1 MENKED
7 WKELEKWNEQ
17 HEQKLKEQYKGVDIM
32 KLSEENKK
40 SEKKIKKAN
49 KVLGKVGKVIAVFYI
64 IFIVLLII
72 IGTTVYINKLKEIR
86 NKVDIDVVK
95 TLKETHNAN
104 FVIKSKKLDDKG
116 NGTLHLSTKG
126 KIKIKFDVI
135 KKFGNMDYNYDD
147 ESLRYFYERW
157 NSDSK
162 NIFEAEEYTDD
173 NGLKKYVV
181 YTNADSI
188 EKIDNAINVYME
200 LKEFAGNYYEEF
212 WPVEIRDGEY
222 KNKLIPVFGDVT
234 LDYVR
239 NMAKREFVMWHIDN
253 NADMPYITEEEQIK
267 YYKPDR
273 LKLIINGDIVINPYN
288 NANQASY
295 LLYDYVD
302 DSYCIPLRF
311 LEKVDGMNLE
321 INEYNQILSMT
332 YKEKKYIIAQE
343 QDLENCQIK
352 DVLDA
357 ETLTKITGAEVKF
370 DLKNEKVYVNF

>member
-32 KLSEENKK
+32 KLSEENKESK
-40 SEKKIKKAN
+40 KKIKKAN

-126 KIKIKFDVI
+126 KIKIKFDVV

-147 ESLRYFYERW
+147 ESLRYFYEKW

-162 NIFEAEEYTDD
+162 NIFEVEEYTND

-181 YTNADSI
+181 YTKADSI
-188 EKIDNAINVYME
+188 EKIDNAINAYME

-212 WPVEIRDGEY
+212 WPVELRDGEY
-222 KNKLIPVFGDVT
+222 KNKLIPISGDVT
-234 LDYVR
+234 LERVK

-311 LEKVDGMNLE
+311 LEKVDEMNLE

-332 YKEKKYIIAQE
+332 YKGKKYIVAQE

-352 DVLDA
+352 DILDA

>member
-1 MENKED
+1 
-7 WKELEKWNEQ
+7 
-17 HEQKLKEQYKGVDIM
+17 M
-32 KLSEENKK
+32 KLSEENKESK
-40 SEKKIKKAN
+40 KKIKKAN

-188 EKIDNAINVYME
+188 EKIDNAINSYLE
-200 LKEFAGNYYEEF
+200 LKKFAGKYYEED

-222 KNKLIPVFGDVT
+222 KNKLIPVFGDIT

-311 LEKVDGMNLE
+311 LEKVDGMNLG

-332 YKEKKYIIAQE
+332 YKGKKYIVAQE

>member
-17 HEQKLKEQYKGVDIM
+17 YKQKLKEQYKGVDIM
-32 KLSEENKK
+32 KLSEENKESK
-40 SEKKIKKAN
+40 KKIKKAN

-126 KIKIKFDVI
+126 KIKIKFDVV

-147 ESLRYFYERW
+147 ESLRYFYEKW

-162 NIFEAEEYTDD
+162 NIFEVEEYTND

-181 YTNADSI
+181 YTKADSI
-188 EKIDNAINVYME
+188 EKIDNAINAYME

-212 WPVEIRDGEY
+212 WPVELRDGEY
-222 KNKLIPVFGDVT
+222 KNKLIPISGDVT
-234 LDYVR
+234 LERVK

-253 NADMPYITEEEQIK
+253 NADMPYITEEEKIK

-311 LEKVDGMNLE
+311 LEKVDEMNLE
-321 INEYNQILSMT
+321 INEYNQILSMI
-332 YKEKKYIIAQE
+332 YKGKKYIVAQE

>member
-17 HEQKLKEQYKGVDIM
+17 HKQKLKEQYKGVDIM
-32 KLSEENKK
+32 KLSEENKESK
-40 SEKKIKKAN
+40 KKIKKAN

-126 KIKIKFDVI
+126 KIKIKFDVV

-147 ESLRYFYERW
+147 ESLRYFYEKW

-162 NIFEAEEYTDD
+162 NIFEVEEYTND

-181 YTNADSI
+181 YTKADSI
-188 EKIDNAINVYME
+188 EKIDNAINAYME

-212 WPVEIRDGEY
+212 WPVELRDGEY
-222 KNKLIPVFGDVT
+222 KNKLIPISGDVT
-234 LDYVR
+234 LERVK

-311 LEKVDGMNLE
+311 LEKVDGMNLG

-332 YKEKKYIIAQE
+332 YKGKKYIVAQE

-370 DLKNEKVYVNF
+370 DFKNEKVYVNF